1 MAKLLFFDSTLRD
14 GNHAVAHQINK
25 ETISAYCKAIDS
37 AGMHTVIVGHGM
49 GMGASSLQVGLAL
62 LDDREMLS
70 CARANLQ
77 NTKLGGFL
85 IPGFGTIKDHIIPA
99 LDIGVDLFCVAAH
112 CTEANVTRQHIEFLT
127 SKGIETYGIL
137 MMYHMASTDVLVQQA
152 LLMQQYGARGVI
164 IMDSAGASTP
174 EMVRKTIASCVDC
187 LDVRV
192 GFHAHN
198 NMGLAV
204 SNTYTALKEGADII
218 DATLRGFGAGAGNC
232 QIEAIAALLLK
243 EDTKISLDFNLL
255 CEISD
260 RIIAP
265 IAPPEQGISPIS
277 IVSGM
282 SGVVSTFIPL
292 VKKVALKYNVSPVD
306 IFIELGRQKVIGGQE
321 DAVYS
326 VASMIA
332 KRNNL
337 KDTSS
342 FQIEALL

>member
-25 ETISAYCKAIDS
+25 ETISAYCKAIDF
-37 AGMHTVIVGHGM
+37 AGMHTVIVGHGN

-62 LDDREMLS
+62 LDDQEMLG

-112 CTEANVTRQHIEFLT
+112 CTEANVTRQHIEYLV
-127 SKGIETYGIL
+127 SKDIETYGVL
-137 MMYHMASTDVLVQQA
+137 MMYHMTSTDILVQQA

-187 LDVRV
+187 LDIRV

-204 SNTYTALKEGADII
+204 SNTYTALKEGADIV

-243 EDTKISLDFNLL
+243 EEAKISLDFNLL

-265 IAPPEQGISPIS
+265 IAPPGQGIAPLS

-282 SGVVSTFIPL
+282 TGVFSSFAPH
-292 VKKVALKYNVSPVD
+292 VKKAALQFKVNPME
-306 IFIELGRQKVIGGQE
+306 IFIELGRRKVVGGQE
-321 DAVYS
+321 DTVVE
-326 VASMIA
+326 VAKLLSDLRA
-332 KRNNL
+332 
-337 KDTSS
+337 SS
-342 FQIEALL
+342 TASFEIESLL